1 MRLAT
6 LALNLGFLVTSFAL
20 GVASGRQQNA
30 QVPRVLDR
38 QPVAGST
45 PDATLPALTDGA
57 VSDGTG
63 AAPGVV
69 TAVAGAK
76 HGATSTRIAREE
88 LSFSQIAARAQQ
100 WTAAVRA
107 DQNYGAGIILDR
119 AGLVLT
125 NQHVVDGT
133 HSITVTP
140 FGGDASVAEV
150 LDSDAQLDLALLR
163 LPDGL
168 AELQPASTE
177 TRAGSMPQG
186 NGSTDGSAASPAASR
201 DLPSLAQGAGA
212 VGPSVRAGGAVRGS
226 GLPRRAALGSSAPL
240 VVGDEVLAVGSPRKM
255 YFSVS
260 RGMVSF
266 PNRFLDGIE
275 YIQTD
280 LPINVGNSGGPL
292 VDRQG
297 RIVGVVSFILRDS
310 QGISFA
316 LPIERAVTRFA
327 KYLEERDAPRPRPNA
342 QAPARATDPAR

>member
-20 GVASGRQQNA
+20 GVASGRQQAA
-30 QVPRVLDR
+30 QVTRVLDR
-38 QPVAGST
+38 QPVAGSA
-45 PDATLPALTDGA
+45 PDATLPVQA
-57 VSDGTG
+57 DGTS
-63 AAPGVV
+63 AAPGTV
-69 TAVAGAK
+69 TAVAEAK
-76 HGATSTRIAREE
+76 HAANGARPAREE
-88 LSFSQIAARAQQ
+88 LSFSQVAARAQQ

-133 HSITVTP
+133 HNITVTP

-168 AELQPASTE
+168 AELQTSAE
-177 TRAGSMPQG
+177 TRGSRSAQG
-186 NGSTDGSAASPAASR
+186 NAGTPGADAPSAAGFSARVANATKS
-201 DLPSLAQGAGA
+201 
-212 VGPSVRAGGAVRGS
+212 S
-226 GLPRRAALGSSAPL
+226 GLPRRAALGSATAL
-240 VVGDEVLAVGSPRKM
+240 GVGDEVLAVGSPRKM

-266 PNRFLDGIE
+266 PNRYLDGIE

-316 LPIERAVTRFA
+316 LPIDRALARFA
-327 KYLEERDAPRPRPNA
+327 KYLEERDTPRPQVNA
-342 QAPARATDPAR
+342 QAPARAIDPGR